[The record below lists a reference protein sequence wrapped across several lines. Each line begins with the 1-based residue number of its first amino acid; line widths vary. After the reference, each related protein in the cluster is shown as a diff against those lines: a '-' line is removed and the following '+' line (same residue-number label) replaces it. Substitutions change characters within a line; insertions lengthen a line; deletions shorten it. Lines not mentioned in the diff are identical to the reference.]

1 MKIVTAHCP
10 TMPEELTYRALKDGT
25 AEVWI
30 RKNIEQTTVLS
41 ESAGGGGDNLEYIY
55 NEVYFRTTAS
65 QEEIEADINGFWLAG
80 QEWEPDVPLTPTQK
94 QEIRIATLEKQL
106 ETARTELE
114 QSRTD
119 NDMAIAE
126 LTMVMAAMMG
136 GE

>member
-1 MKIVTAHCP
+1 M
-10 TMPEELTYRALKDGT
+10 
-25 AEVWI
+25 
-30 RKNIEQTTVLS
+30 
-41 ESAGGGGDNLEYIY
+41 
-55 NEVYFRTTAS
+55 YFRTTAS